1 MRLFSCLN
9 YFSFKLPRKY
19 YHAKKGFAMDT
30 LHEKLKTLPDA
41 PGVYIMKDARD
52 KIIYVG
58 KARVLKNRVRQY
70 FQSGKNHGAKVKAMV
85 AKIADFETII
95 TAGEVEALILE
106 CNLIKKYRPRYNISL
121 KDDKSY
127 PYLRIT
133 AEDFPRIILT
143 QRVIHDG
150 SRYFGPYTNGLAV
163 KETLALLRKIFPL
176 RTCKTFAKRPC
187 LEFHIKRCL
196 APCAKKISREDYMPF
211 VKSAEKFLEGRTAQ
225 IERELSAQMNEAAEA
240 LNFEQAARLRDILA
254 AIRKV
259 TEKQKIV
266 TDMGDADAIGLARL
280 DGETCAQIFF
290 IREGKVTGRESFLL
304 NGTDDEIAAQIVT
317 EFIKQY
323 YSQAQ
328 ISAAEILL
336 PVTLSEDDSKILGKW
351 LGVKLIEPKRGVK
364 RSLVEMANQNAEKF
378 LAEESARRQLQ
389 NAQTIGAVEELKNFL
404 NLPKLPRRMECFD
417 ISHIQ
422 GAETVASMVVFE
434 DGLPDKK
441 SYRRFKIRS
450 TEGKPDD
457 FLSMREVTSRRYSS
471 TDNLPDLIVLDG
483 GLGQLSSA
491 LEIIRGAGHQVP
503 VVGLAKQFELIFVEG
518 SSIPVELPRDS
529 QALKL
534 MQRIRDEAHRFAI
547 TYHRKLRRVRNLKSE
562 LDNVA
567 GIGVKRRTEL
577 FKKFGSIDKIK
588 SATVEE
594 LSAVPKMTRAAA
606 ESLRK
611 FFDAQSFA

>member
-1 MRLFSCLN
+1 
-9 YFSFKLPRKY
+9 
-19 YHAKKGFAMDT
+19 MDI

-290 IREGKVTGRESFLL
+290 IREGKVIGRENFLL
-304 NGTDDEIAAQIVT
+304 NGTDDETAAQIVT

-323 YSQAQ
+323 YSRAQ

-364 RSLVEMANQNAEKF
+364 RSLVKMANQNAEKF

-441 SYRRFKIRS
+441 SYRRFKIHS

-471 TDNLPDLIVLDG
+471 TDNLPDLIVIDG

>member
-1 MRLFSCLN
+1 
-9 YFSFKLPRKY
+9 
-19 YHAKKGFAMDT
+19 MDV
-30 LHEKLKTLPDA
+30 LQEKIKTLPDA
-41 PGVYIMKDARD
+41 PGVYLMKDVRG

-70 FQSGKNHGAKVKAMV
+70 FQSNKNHGAKVKAMV
-85 AKIADFETII
+85 AKIADFETIV
-95 TAGEVEALILE
+95 TASEVEALILE
-106 CNLIKKYRPRYNISL
+106 CNLIKKNRPRYNISL

-127 PYLRIT
+127 PYLRLT

-143 QRVIHDG
+143 RRIIHDG
-150 SRYFGPYTNGLAV
+150 SRYFGPYTSGLAV
-163 KETLALLRKIFPL
+163 KETLQLLRKIFPL

-196 APCAKKISREDYMPF
+196 APCAKKISREDYMRL
-211 VKSAEKFLEGRTAQ
+211 VKAAEKFLEGRTAQ
-225 IERELSAQMNEAAEA
+225 VERELSKQMIDAAEN
-240 LNFEQAARLRDILA
+240 LNFEEAARLRDILS
-254 AIRKV
+254 AIKKV

-280 DGETCAQIFF
+280 ENETCAQIFF
-290 IREGKVTGRESFLL
+290 IREGKVTGRENFLL
-304 NGTDDEIAAQIVT
+304 SGANDETDSQAVT

-323 YSQAQ
+323 YSRAQ
-328 ISAAEILL
+328 ISATEILL
-336 PVTLSEDDSKILGKW
+336 PFDLPEDDTKLLSEW
-351 LGVKLIEPKRGVK
+351 LGVKLIVPKRGVK
-364 RSLVEMANQNAEKF
+364 RSLVEMAIQNAEKF
-378 LAEESARRQLQ
+378 LSEESARRQLK

-404 NLPKLPRRMECFD
+404 NLSKLPRRMECFD

-434 DGLPDKK
+434 DGAPDKK

-457 FLSMREVTSRRYSS
+457 FLSMREVTSRRYGS
-471 TDNLPDLIVLDG
+471 TENLPDLIVIDG
-483 GLGQLSSA
+483 GIGQLNSA

-518 SSIPVELPRDS
+518 ASVPIELPKDS

-547 TYHRKLRRVRNLKSE
+547 TYHRKLRRKRNLKSE

-577 FKKFGSIDKIK
+577 FKAFGSLAKIK
-588 SATVEE
+588 AAAVEE
-594 LSAVPKMTRAAA
+594 LATVPGMNQSAA
-606 ESLRK
+606 ESLKK
-611 FFDAQSFA
+611 FFDAR

>member
-1 MRLFSCLN
+1 MENLQ
-9 YFSFKLPRKY
+9 
-19 YHAKKGFAMDT
+19 D
-30 LHEKLKTLPDA
+30 KLKVLPDS
-41 PGVYIMKDARD
+41 PGVYIMRDARG

-70 FQSGKNHGAKVKAMV
+70 FQSGKNHGVKVKAMV
-85 AKIADFETII
+85 AKIADFETIV
-95 TAGEVEALILE
+95 TATEVEALILE

-127 PYLRIT
+127 PYLRVT

-143 QRVIHDG
+143 RRIIHDG
-150 SRYFGPYTNGLAV
+150 SRYFGPYTSGLAV
-163 KETLALLRKIFPL
+163 KETLQLLRKIFPL

-196 APCAKKISREDYMPF
+196 APCAKKISREDYMQF
-211 VKSAEKFLEGRTAQ
+211 VKAAEKFLAGHTAQ
-225 IERELSAQMNEAAEA
+225 VERELSEQMIDAAEN
-240 LNFEQAARLRDILA
+240 LNFEQAARLRDILS

-266 TDMGDADAIGLARL
+266 TDTGDVDAIGLARL
-280 DGETCAQIFF
+280 EGETCAQIFF
-290 IREGKVTGRESFLL
+290 IRDGKVTGRENFLL
-304 NGTDDEIAAQIVT
+304 SGAVDETDAQAVT

-323 YSQAQ
+323 YSRAQ
-328 ISAAEILL
+328 ISATEILL
-336 PVTLSEDDSKILGKW
+336 PITLADEDLKILSEW

-378 LAEESARRQLQ
+378 LAEESARRQLK
-389 NAQTIGAVEELKNFL
+389 NAQTVGAVEELKNFL
-404 NLPKLPRRMECFD
+404 NLPRLPRRMECFD

-434 DGLPDKK
+434 DGAPDKK
-441 SYRRFKIRS
+441 SYRRFKIHS
-450 TEGKPDD
+450 AEGKPDD
-457 FLSMREVTSRRYSS
+457 FLSMREVTSRRYGA
-471 TDNLPDLIVLDG
+471 TENLPDLIVIDG
-483 GLGQLSSA
+483 GLGQLNSA

-547 TYHRKLRRVRNLKSE
+547 TYHRKLRRKRNLKSE

-567 GIGVKRRTEL
+567 GIGQKRRMEL
-577 FKKFGSIDKIK
+577 FKKFGTLAKIK

-594 LSAVPKMTRAAA
+594 LSAVPSMTLAAA
-606 ESLRK
+606 ESLKK
-611 FFDAQSFA
+611 FFDAQKK

>member
-1 MRLFSCLN
+1 
-9 YFSFKLPRKY
+9 
-19 YHAKKGFAMDT
+19 MDT
-30 LHEKLKTLPDA
+30 LQEKLKTLPDA
-41 PGVYIMKDARD
+41 PGVYLMRDAHG

-70 FQSGKNHGAKVKAMV
+70 FQAGKNHGAKVKAMV

-95 TAGEVEALILE
+95 TATEVEALILE
-106 CNLIKKYRPRYNISL
+106 CNLIKQHRPRYNISL

-127 PYLRIT
+127 PYLRVT
-133 AEDFPRIILT
+133 ADAFPRIVLT
-143 QRVIHDG
+143 RRIVHDG
-150 SRYFGPYTNGLAV
+150 SRYFGPYTSGLAV
-163 KETLALLRKIFPL
+163 KETVALLRKIFPL

-196 APCAKKISREDYMPF
+196 APCADKISREDYMRL
-211 VKSAEKFLEGRTAQ
+211 VNAAEKFLAGRTAQ
-225 IERELSAQMNEAAEA
+225 VERSLSAQMNAAAQA
-240 LNFEQAARLRDILA
+240 LNFEEAARLRDVLA

-266 TDMGDADAIGLARL
+266 TDAGDVDAIGLARL
-280 DGETCAQIFF
+280 DGETCVQIFF
-290 IREGKVTGRESFLL
+290 VREGKVTGRENFLL
-304 NGTDDEIAAQIVT
+304 SGANDETDAQAVT

-323 YSQAQ
+323 YSRAQ

-336 PVTLSEDDSKILGKW
+336 PVALVEEEANVLGEW
-351 LGVKLIEPKRGVK
+351 LGVKLTEPKRGVK
-364 RSLVEMANQNAEKF
+364 RSLVEMANRNAEKF
-378 LAEESARRQLQ
+378 LAEEEARRQLKD
-389 NAQTIGAVEELKNFL
+389 AQTLGAVEELKKFL
-404 NLPKLPRRMECFD
+404 KLPRLPRRMECFD

-434 DGLPDKK
+434 DGAPDKK

-457 FLSMREVTSRRYSS
+457 FMSMREVTSRRYGA
-471 TDNLPDLIVLDG
+471 TDNLPDLIVIDG
-483 GLGQLSSA
+483 GAGQLSSA
-491 LEIIRGAGHQVP
+491 LETIRGAGHTVP

-518 SSIPVELPRDS
+518 SPIPVELPRDS

-547 TYHRKLRRVRNLKSE
+547 TYHRKLRRKRNLKSE

-577 FKKFGSIDKIK
+577 LKAFGSLAKIK
-588 SATVEE
+588 AATLEE
-594 LSAVPKMTRAAA
+594 LSAVPSMTHAAA
-606 ESLRK
+606 CSLKK
-611 FFDAQSFA
+611 FFDAQTAQH

>member
-1 MRLFSCLN
+1 
-9 YFSFKLPRKY
+9 
-19 YHAKKGFAMDT
+19 MDS
-30 LHEKLKTLPDA
+30 LQEKLKILPDA
-41 PGVYIMKDARD
+41 PGVYLMRDARG

-85 AKIADFETII
+85 AKIADFETIV
-95 TAGEVEALILE
+95 TSTEVEALILE
-106 CNLIKKYRPRYNISL
+106 CNLIKKHRPRYNISL

-127 PYLRIT
+127 PYLRVT

-143 QRVIHDG
+143 RRVVHDG

-163 KETLALLRKIFPL
+163 KETLQLLRKIFPL

-196 APCAKKISREDYMPF
+196 APCAGKVSREDYMHL
-211 VKSAEKFLEGRTAQ
+211 VNAAEKFLSGHTAQ
-225 IERELSAQMNEAAEA
+225 VERELAAQMNDAAEA
-240 LNFEQAARLRDILA
+240 LNFERAARLRDILA

-266 TDMGDADAIGLARL
+266 TDSGDVDAIGLARSEN
-280 DGETCAQIFF
+280 ETCAQIFF

-304 NGTDDEIAAQIVT
+304 TGANDEDDAQAVI

-323 YSQAQ
+323 YSRAQ

-336 PVTLSEDDSKILGKW
+336 PTDLPEDDARLLNDW
-351 LGVKLIEPKRGVK
+351 LGAKLITPKRGIK

-378 LAEESARRQLQ
+378 LTEESARRLLKD
-389 NAQTIGAVEELKNFL
+389 AKTVGAVEELKNFL
-404 NLPKLPRRMECFD
+404 NLPRLPRRMECFD

-434 DGLPDKK
+434 DGAPDKK
-441 SYRRFKIRS
+441 SYRRYKIRS

-457 FLSMREVTSRRYSS
+457 FLSMREVTARRYGKS
-471 TDNLPDLIVLDG
+471 DNLPDLIVIDG
-483 GLGQLSSA
+483 GAGQLSSA
-491 LEIIRGAGHQVP
+491 LEIIRGAGHSVP

-518 SSIPVELPRDS
+518 SSTPVELPRDS

-547 TYHRKLRRVRNLKSE
+547 TYHRKLRRARNLKSE

-577 FKKFGSIDKIK
+577 LKHFGSLAKIK
-588 SATVEE
+588 AASVDELAVVNGMTYSA
-594 LSAVPKMTRAAA
+594 AVALK
-606 ESLRK
+606 K
-611 FFDAQSFA
+611 FFDDQNGGG

>member
-1 MRLFSCLN
+1 
-9 YFSFKLPRKY
+9 
-19 YHAKKGFAMDT
+19 MDV
-30 LHEKLKTLPDA
+30 LQEKIKTLTDA
-41 PGVYIMKDARD
+41 PGVYLMKDVRG

-70 FQSGKNHGAKVKAMV
+70 FQSNKNHGAKVKAMV
-85 AKIADFETII
+85 AKIVDFETIV
-95 TAGEVEALILE
+95 TASEVEALILE
-106 CNLIKKYRPRYNISL
+106 CNLIKKHRPRYNISL

-127 PYLRIT
+127 PYLRLT

-143 QRVIHDG
+143 RRIIHDG
-150 SRYFGPYTNGLAV
+150 SRYFGPYTSGLAV
-163 KETLALLRKIFPL
+163 KETLQLLRKIFPL

-196 APCAKKISREDYMPF
+196 APCAKKISREDYMLI
-211 VKSAEKFLEGRTAQ
+211 VKAAEKFLEGRTAQ
-225 IERELSAQMNEAAEA
+225 VERELSNQMNAAAQA
-240 LNFEQAARLRDILA
+240 LNFEEAARLRDILA
-254 AIRKV
+254 AIKKV

-266 TDMGDADAIGLARL
+266 TDTGDADAIGLARL
-280 DGETCAQIFF
+280 ENETCAQIFF
-290 IREGKVTGRESFLL
+290 IREGKVTGRENFLL
-304 NGTDDEIAAQIVT
+304 SGANDETDPQAVT

-323 YSQAQ
+323 YSRAQ

-336 PVTLSEDDSKILGKW
+336 PVDLPEDDTKLLSEW
-351 LGVKLIEPKRGVK
+351 LGVKLIVPKRGVK

-378 LAEESARRQLQ
+378 LSEESARRQLK
-389 NAQTIGAVEELKNFL
+389 NAQTLGAVEELKNFL
-404 NLPKLPRRMECFD
+404 NLPRLPRRMECFD

-434 DGLPDKK
+434 DGAPDKK

-457 FLSMREVTSRRYSS
+457 FLSMREVTSRRYGS
-471 TDNLPDLIVLDG
+471 TENLPDLIVIDG
-483 GLGQLSSA
+483 GIGQLNSA

-518 SSIPVELPRDS
+518 ASVPIELPKDS

-547 TYHRKLRRVRNLKSE
+547 TYHRKLRRKRNLKSE

-567 GIGVKRRTEL
+567 GIGVKRRNEL
-577 FKKFGSIDKIK
+577 FKAFGSLAKIK
-588 SATVEE
+588 AASVEE
-594 LSAVPKMTRAAA
+594 LSAVPAMNKSAA
-606 ESLRK
+606 ESLKK
-611 FFDAQSFA
+611 FFDAR

>member
-1 MRLFSCLN
+1 
-9 YFSFKLPRKY
+9 
-19 YHAKKGFAMDT
+19 MDI
-30 LHEKLKTLPDA
+30 LQEKLKRLPDK
-41 PGVYIMKDARD
+41 PGVYVMKDARG

-70 FQSGKNHGAKVKAMV
+70 FQAGKNHSAKVKAMV
-85 AKIADFETII
+85 AKITDFETII
-95 TAGEVEALILE
+95 TATEVEALILE
-106 CNLIKKYRPRYNISL
+106 CNLIKKHRPRYNISL

-127 PYLRIT
+127 PYLRVT

-143 QRVIHDG
+143 RRIIHDG
-150 SRYFGPYTNGLAV
+150 SRYFGPYTSGLAV

-187 LEFHIKRCL
+187 LEFHIKRCR
-196 APCAKKISREDYMPF
+196 APCANKIPREEYMRL
-211 VKSAEKFLEGRTAQ
+211 VNAAEKFLEGRTAQ
-225 IERELSAQMNEAAEA
+225 IERELAAQMNEAAET
-240 LNFEQAARLRDILA
+240 LNFEQAARFRDILS
-254 AIRKV
+254 AIKKI

-266 TDMGDADAIGLARL
+266 TDTGDVDAIGLARL
-280 DGETCAQIFF
+280 ENETCVQIFF
-290 IREGKVTGRESFLL
+290 IREGKVTGRENFLL
-304 NGTDDEIAAQIVT
+304 SGAADEPDAQAVT

-323 YSQAQ
+323 YSRAQ
-328 ISAAEILL
+328 VVASEILL
-336 PVTLSEDDSKILGKW
+336 PTTLAEDDLKILSEW
-351 LGVKLIEPKRGVK
+351 LGVKLIEPKRSVK

-378 LAEESARRQLQ
+378 LAEESARQQLK
-389 NAQTIGAVEELKNFL
+389 NAQTLGAVEELKKFL
-404 NLPKLPRRMECFD
+404 NLPQLPRRMECFD

-434 DGLPDKK
+434 DGAPDKK

-471 TDNLPDLIVLDG
+471 TDNLPDLIVIDG

-518 SSIPVELPRDS
+518 SSIPIELPRDS

-547 TYHRKLRRVRNLKSE
+547 TYHRKLRRKRNLKSE

-567 GIGVKRRTEL
+567 GIGAKRRTEL
-577 FKKFGSIDKIK
+577 FKKFKTLAKIK

-594 LSAVPKMTRAAA
+594 LAEVPSMTKAAA
-606 ESLRK
+606 VALKE
-611 FFDAQSFA
+611 FFDAQSQ

>member
-1 MRLFSCLN
+1 MEILQ
-9 YFSFKLPRKY
+9 
-19 YHAKKGFAMDT
+19 
-30 LHEKLKTLPDA
+30 EKLKTLPDT
-41 PGVYIMKDARD
+41 PGVYLMKDVRG

-70 FQSGKNHGAKVKAMV
+70 FQAGKNHGAKVKAMV
-85 AKIADFETII
+85 AKIADFETIV
-95 TAGEVEALILE
+95 TATEVEALILE

-127 PYLRIT
+127 PYLRVT

-143 QRVIHDG
+143 RRIIHDG
-150 SRYFGPYTNGLAV
+150 SRYFGPYTSGLAV
-163 KETLALLRKIFPL
+163 KETLQLLRKIFPL

-196 APCAKKISREDYMPF
+196 APCAKKISREDYMQF
-211 VKSAEKFLEGRTAQ
+211 VKAAEKFLAGHTAQ
-225 IERELSAQMNEAAEA
+225 VERELSEQMINAAEN
-240 LNFEQAARLRDILA
+240 LNFEQAARLRDILS

-266 TDMGDADAIGLARL
+266 TDTGDVDAIGLARL
-280 DGETCAQIFF
+280 EGETCAQIFF
-290 IREGKVTGRESFLL
+290 IRDGKVTGRENFLL
-304 NGTDDEIAAQIVT
+304 SGAVDETDAQAVT

-323 YSQAQ
+323 YSRAQ
-328 ISAAEILL
+328 ISATEILL
-336 PVTLSEDDSKILGKW
+336 PITLADEDLKILSEW

-378 LAEESARRQLQ
+378 LAEESARRQLK
-389 NAQTIGAVEELKNFL
+389 NAQTVGAVEELKNFL
-404 NLPKLPRRMECFD
+404 NLPRLPRRMECFD

-434 DGLPDKK
+434 DGAPDKK
-441 SYRRFKIRS
+441 SYRRFKIHS
-450 TEGKPDD
+450 AEGKPDD
-457 FLSMREVTSRRYSS
+457 FLSMREVTSRRYGA
-471 TDNLPDLIVLDG
+471 TENLPDLIVIDG
-483 GLGQLSSA
+483 GLGQLNSA
-491 LEIIRGAGHQVP
+491 LEIIRGAGHQVS

-547 TYHRKLRRVRNLKSE
+547 TYHRKLRRKRNLKSE

-567 GIGVKRRTEL
+567 GIGQKRRTEL
-577 FKKFGSIDKIK
+577 FKKFGTLAKIK
-588 SATVEE
+588 SANVEE
-594 LSAVPKMTRAAA
+594 LSAVPSMTLAAA
-606 ESLRK
+606 EALKK
-611 FFDAQSFA
+611 FFDAQKK